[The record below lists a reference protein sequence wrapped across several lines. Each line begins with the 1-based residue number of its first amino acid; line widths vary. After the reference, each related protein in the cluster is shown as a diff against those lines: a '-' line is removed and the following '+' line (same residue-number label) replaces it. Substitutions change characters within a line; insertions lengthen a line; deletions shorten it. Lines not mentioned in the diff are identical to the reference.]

1 MKKGLFIVNPSSGRQ
16 NFTDKLRE
24 IVGTLILRQ
33 ICNTIDIYY
42 TEKKDDAIRRTSE
55 LKEGEY
61 DFVVA
66 VGGDGTLNEVV
77 NGVVKS
83 GSGIPIALL
92 STGTVN
98 DFGSYLNLPQDTR
111 DFCRMIKDFELHGVD
126 VGQVNDKYFINV
138 VAAGMMSDIGFRVP
152 KEQKAAFGKMAYYL
166 EGAADIPNQLGNVFH
181 MQFVTADTVVDEEVR
196 LFMVANSRSV
206 GGFKDI
212 APQASVSDGLFDVI
226 IFKKMDL
233 FQMFPL
239 LFAVL
244 SGDHVNH
251 PMVEYLQTDKIHI
264 TNLSGQE
271 IAVDYDGEYLDGG
284 FPLEISLHPKEVNF
298 LVPKKEEE

>member
-98 DFGSYLNLPQDTR
+98 DGD
-111 DFCRMIKDFELHGVD
+111 IKKV
-126 VGQVNDKYFINV
+126 
-138 VAAGMMSDIGFRVP
+138 
-152 KEQKAAFGKMAYYL
+152 
-166 EGAADIPNQLGNVFH
+166 
-181 MQFVTADTVVDEEVR
+181 
-196 LFMVANSRSV
+196 
-206 GGFKDI
+206 
-212 APQASVSDGLFDVI
+212 
-226 IFKKMDL
+226 
-233 FQMFPL
+233 
-239 LFAVL
+239 
-244 SGDHVNH
+244 
-251 PMVEYLQTDKIHI
+251 
-264 TNLSGQE
+264 
-271 IAVDYDGEYLDGG
+271 
-284 FPLEISLHPKEVNF
+284 
-298 LVPKKEEE
+298 